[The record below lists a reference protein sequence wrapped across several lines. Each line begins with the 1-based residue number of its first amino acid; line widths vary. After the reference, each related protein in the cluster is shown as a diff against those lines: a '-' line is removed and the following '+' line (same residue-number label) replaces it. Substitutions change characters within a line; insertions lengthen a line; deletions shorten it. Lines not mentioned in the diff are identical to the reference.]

1 MQKEFEEKRGD
12 REVENLFNILEQL
25 TEIKDSEAER
35 IKKSGETGLP
45 VFGEKLTQALN
56 LLEDTEK
63 DYLEFQKECEKKR
76 AVNREK
82 RQKEW
87 DQFIDDMNFK
97 CQRIDNAFEEK
108 EEELRDLIAMQIDT
122 EDNTEETEKI
132 ESEDDKDT
140 QIKEENKEVG
150 KDKETKTIE
159 NKDDSSNKDNNCKK
173 SVELKCQ
180 EKERENE
187 KFLTTTDIDWLYNYV
202 YERRGEGNKKV
213 PYLHELL
220 KGVQVE
226 MPNNKV
232 IKRNPVLEARCVKL
246 RAQQEAREYRK
257 MTKSVDNVRMRFPE
271 DSINY
276 QLKQVN
282 RQLIAIG
289 QFIISIF
296 AGFLFGFRGVE
307 WMVGNLDF
315 GFRLLLGVMCALVIA
330 LAEIYFLAKK
340 LNEEL
345 NVPETVQLGGPPKFA
360 DDPNQT
366 YAPTNKAIEKQHQD

>member
-1 MQKEFEEKRGD
+1 MDLTGSLIDTNLRIYPTKALLEFLDAIPSKY
-12 REVENLFNILEQL
+12 NPPTNIL
-25 TEIKDSEAER
+25 
-35 IKKSGETGLP
+35 
-45 VFGEKLTQALN
+45 KLINCTVQDKN
-56 LLEDTEK
+56 
-63 DYLEFQKECEKKR
+63 Q
-76 AVNREK
+76 
-82 RQKEW
+82 
-87 DQFIDDMNFK
+87 I
-97 CQRIDNAFEEK
+97 EK
-108 EEELRDLIAMQIDT
+108 ESNSKPIQLNDEDIKNVNKVRIAMQIDA

-150 KDKETKTIE
+150 KDKETKTTE

-202 YERRGEGNKKV
+202 YERRGEGNKKI